1 MSCSIVSRSARTS
14 WTGLLIL
21 PMLAPLTWAEPT
33 QEELEAA
40 SLLAS
45 RATFGMTYDQIVEMA
60 EQGLDEWLDEQ
71 LDMECTP
78 LGRWE
83 KRLFDMYE
91 AGEFDEFVEVM
102 DLELDQDDPAWDVVH
117 RFGPFDTS
125 WYMTVANAPD
135 QLCQRV
141 AWALS
146 QIFAAHTHSIPNL
159 PYAHTSY
166 YDILLEHALG
176 SYRELVE
183 DVTYS
188 SHMGEILGHLNN
200 SRSRS
205 DRNRIPDESFA
216 RELMQLFSIG
226 LLELDLD
233 GTSRTD
239 SLGEPI
245 SSYDRDDV
253 ANLARVMTGLG
264 FGGEHARFDN
274 DWTNEWDLPMVMFNW
289 HHDKD
294 EKVILD
300 TVISAGQDGRA
311 DIDEALDAIHEH
323 PNVGP
328 FIGRQ
333 LIQRLVTSNPEPE
346 YVRRVAEAFNDDGRG
361 ARGNLRHVVKTIL
374 TDPEANEPRRPERF
388 GKLREPV
395 IRVMNLHRMFPMELV
410 GEDTRGLTEP
420 FYAPDF
426 LGVGNQR
433 PLDAPSV
440 FNFYSPFHSP
450 KGDLSENGLV
460 APEFQIFDMLTSIR
474 LSNILWDRLIS
485 DEMWRRQ
492 VQPRPWHTWFH
503 AFDYEDENGD
513 EIWWHPVMHHDIADY
528 EDLSR
533 RSADLVDRLDL
544 VMTHGSLNSDTRE
557 RLVERIDEIL
567 PVGTPMLRNRVWFA
581 IWYISS
587 LPDYIVESH

>member
-1 MSCSIVSRSARTS
+1 MNFCRVFPVVLRSCACALFAAS
-14 WTGLLIL
+14 
-21 PMLAPLTWAEPT
+21 LAPPAWAEPT

-60 EQGLDEWLDEQ
+60 ERGLDAWLDEQ

-83 KRLFDMYE
+83 KRLFDMYD

-102 DLELDQDDPAWDVVH
+102 DIELDQDDPAWDVVH

-146 QIFAAHTHSIPNL
+146 QIFAAHMRSIPNA

-176 SYRELVE
+176 SYRDLIE

-188 SHMGEILGHLNN
+188 SHMGEMLGHVNN
-200 SRSRS
+200 SRSRA

-226 LLELDLD
+226 LVELELD
-233 GTSRTD
+233 GTPRTD
-239 SLGEPI
+239 SPGGPI
-245 SSYDRDDV
+245 PTYDGDDV

-264 FGGEHARFDN
+264 YDGEQARFDN
-274 DWTNEWDLPMVMFNW
+274 DWTNEWNLPMIMFDW

-300 TVISAGQDGRA
+300 DTVISAGQLGDTDVG
-311 DIDEALDAIHEH
+311 DALDAIHEH

-328 FIGRQ
+328 FLGRQ

-346 YVRRVAEAFNDDGRG
+346 YVRRVAEAFNDDGQG
-361 ARGNLRHVVKTIL
+361 ARGNLRHVVRTIL

-395 IRVMNLHRMFPMELV
+395 IRMMNLHRMFPPIVV

-420 FYAPDF
+420 FYAPWTGDMF
-426 LGVGNQR
+426 HPGNQV
-433 PLDAPSV
+433 PMDAPSV
-440 FNFYSPFHSP
+440 FSFYSRFHSP
-450 KGDLSENGLV
+450 KGELSDNGLV
-460 APEFQIFDMLTSIR
+460 APEFQIFNMRSGVEFNNRIWSSVSGSLA
-474 LSNILWDRLIS
+474 
-485 DEMWRRQ
+485 
-492 VQPRPWHTWFH
+492 FH
-503 AFDYEDENGD
+503 GFFYEDENGD
-513 EIWWHPVMHHDIADY
+513 SLNWHPELEFDFSSY
-528 EDLSR
+528 LDLAASP
-533 RSADLVDRLDL
+533 SDLVDRLDL
-544 VMTHGSLNSDTRE
+544 VMAYGNLITTSRSRLIPHLGLMPVSVGEGREDDLRE
-557 RLVERIDEIL
+557 RVAFA
-567 PVGTPMLRNRVWFA
+567 VW
-581 IWYISS
+581 YMST